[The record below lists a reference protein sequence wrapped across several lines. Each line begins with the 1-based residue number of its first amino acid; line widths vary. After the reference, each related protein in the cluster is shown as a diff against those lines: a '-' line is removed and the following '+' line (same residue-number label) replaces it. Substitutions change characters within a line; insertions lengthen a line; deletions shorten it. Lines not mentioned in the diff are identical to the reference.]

1 MLDPVSGV
9 FVQIPADH
17 TQPSALRLV
26 FSRWP
31 PRRRR
36 GPSQE
41 MQAAASVRRG
51 ATAWAESQFHSSAAV
66 LSKSTVIPTRTRTLP
81 RCSLNNLS
89 TICLFFQTYLQFST
103 PSLQSLLAI
112 PSHQCVSCSLPD
124 NQFAGI
130 HGSVMLTCAIVFLQ
144 KKSAIVFMSLG
155 CGWQSSFCAG
165 NSYAIMLRVVVLCAF
180 YIFLAGISNAK

>member
-1 MLDPVSGV
+1 
-9 FVQIPADH
+9 
-17 TQPSALRLV
+17 
-26 FSRWP
+26 
-31 PRRRR
+31 
-36 GPSQE
+36 

-144 KKSAIVFMSLG
+144 KKKCNCVHEPRLWVA
-155 CGWQSSFCAG
+155 
-165 NSYAIMLRVVVLCAF
+165 
-180 YIFLAGISNAK
+180 IFLLRWELVRYHAPSCSIVRVLHFSRWNF